1 MFKYIHLGQDRKS
14 PSLTSKKRR
23 VKTTTTTQPDS
34 TDMGMTI
41 EPSVLDTRPDKANR
55 AGSCCYWHDS
65 SFQFQEDGACYVLCK
80 VGGTG
85 LHPVRRRGQQN
96 KQVQHRLKMYAS

>member
-1 MFKYIHLGQDRKS
+1 MKYIHLGQDRKS

-65 SFQFQEDGACYVLCK
+65 SFQFQEDGACYARWGALGCTRS
-80 VGGTG
+80 GGG
-85 LHPVRRRGQQN
+85 GSKISRFSIG
-96 KQVQHRLKMYAS
+96 